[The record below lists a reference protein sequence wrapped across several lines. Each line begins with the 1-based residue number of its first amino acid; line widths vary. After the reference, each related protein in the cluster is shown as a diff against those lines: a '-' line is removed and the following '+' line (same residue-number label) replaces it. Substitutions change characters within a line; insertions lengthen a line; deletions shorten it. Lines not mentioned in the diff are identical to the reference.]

1 MNIRLLLLL
10 LIIQTTCIIPIVVGQ
25 FMPSH
30 LQPPIT
36 LVSEM
41 ETPPLTV
48 RILPPETPPI
58 PLSLQTSLMPTTQ
71 AMANQTLSLMSTLS
85 TPRTASEILVAKAKT
100 ITPTGQLS
108 IKLDN
113 EKLRSSKKR
122 KVQTSIN
129 KHATFASNS
138 YSNFKSSIPHNNEII
153 ETLINKVF
161 NPNSVQD
168 LQPVTNYL
176 KNFSPESQHYYSTNG
191 NQESFLQKLINGQG
205 YGHQPTTSF
214 LGGSIYFMQQNSP
227 QSNHQYQYYL
237 PGSTFS
243 YESYL
248 QPNSYPTFMPA
259 PVSTVNLPY
268 DTFHLPG
275 MFNEKN

>member
-100 ITPTGQLS
+100 ITPT
-108 IKLDN
+108 
-113 EKLRSSKKR
+113 
-122 KVQTSIN
+122 
-129 KHATFASNS
+129 AFASNS